1 MEVLYLPK
9 SQGFGSVLI
18 NGDNYEVIKVGD
30 SLIKRRYDILD
41 ISDNIGYTVLKIK
54 CSSGSNV
61 LNIFNQLNSN
71 IESIKIIN
79 ESTNINV
86 NTKLLCQI

>member
-1 MEVLYLPK
+1 MPK

-30 SLIKRRYDILD
+30 SLIKRRYDIP
-41 ISDNIGYTVLKIK
+41 DNIGYTVLKIK
-54 CSSGSNV
+54 CSNGSNI

-79 ESTNINV
+79 ESMN
-86 NTKLLCQI
+86 QQM

>member
-18 NGDNYEVIKVGD
+18 NGDNYGVIKVGD
-30 SLIKRRYDILD
+30 SLIKRRYDT
-41 ISDNIGYTVLKIK
+41 SDNIGYTVLKIK

-61 LNIFNQLNSN
+61 LNIFNQLN
-71 IESIKIIN
+71 IKF
-79 ESTNINV
+79 
-86 NTKLLCQI
+86 K